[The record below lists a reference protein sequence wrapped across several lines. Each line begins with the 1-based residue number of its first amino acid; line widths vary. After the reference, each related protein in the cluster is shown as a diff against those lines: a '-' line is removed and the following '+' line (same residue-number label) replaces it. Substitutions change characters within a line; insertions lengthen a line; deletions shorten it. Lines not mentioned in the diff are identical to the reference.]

1 MDLLIETLT
10 TNSLRYISG
19 AAIIVCVLI
28 FVSLFCEK
36 TRQNKQILFLG
47 IVIPVVLSTVYAA
60 SVTVY
65 INMISETRGPVHW
78 HADFEIWNCGK
89 KIDIIDPTGLSNRI
103 GTPLFHE
110 HNDDRIHVEGVIVEK
125 HDVALAEFFHVID
138 GELTEHSL
146 EVPTSHGSV
155 LLQNGDRCNSDEGF
169 LQVFLYRV
177 LNPDATQ
184 ETGFVYEQV
193 KLDDVSTYII
203 APHSYV
209 PQGDCLIFEFGP
221 EKNKTEKICET
232 YEAAIQKGD
241 LIGS

>member
-19 AAIIVCVLI
+19 AAIIVCLLI
-28 FVSLFCEK
+28 FVSLFCQK
-36 TRQNKQILFLG
+36 NKQNKWILFLG

-65 INMISETRGPVHW
+65 LNMISETRGPVHW

-89 KIDIIDPTGLSNRI
+89 KVDIIDPTGLSNRM

-110 HNDDRIHVEGVIVEK
+110 HDDDRIHIEGVIVEK
-125 HDVALAEFFHVID
+125 DDVNLAEFFHVID
-138 GELTEHSL
+138 GVLTEHSL
-146 EVPTSHGSV
+146 QVPTDHGSV
-155 LLQNGDRCNSDEGF
+155 LLRDGDMCNGDEGF

-177 LNPDATQ
+177 LNPDAPQ
-184 ETGFVYEQV
+184 ETGFMYEQV
-193 KLDDVSTYII
+193 KLDDFSTYIV
-203 APHSYV
+203 APHAYV
-209 PQGDCLIFEFGP
+209 PPGDCLIIELGP
-221 EKNKTEKICET
+221 EKNHTEKICET
-232 YEAAIQKGD
+232 YEVAIQKGD